1 MLALSVRQPWAELI
15 ASGIK
20 RLEHR
25 SWPIAHRGPLLI
37 HAARAVPRLAQHRAL
52 PRGVAVAI
60 VDVIDCIEVTPK
72 EFVWVLAHVRRTE
85 PVSLLGRQRLWQ
97 VHASDLRLTS
107 NRNLKTVNERKIQ
120 KLNRNPVT

>member
-1 MLALSVRQPWAELI
+1 
-15 ASGIK
+15 
-20 RLEHR
+20 
-25 SWPIAHRGPLLI
+25 
-37 HAARAVPRLAQHRAL
+37 
-52 PRGVAVAI
+52 VAVAI

-97 VHASDLRLTS
+97 VRASDLRLTS